1 VTGVH
6 VKSREEIEA
15 MRRAGRIVAAVLHEL
30 KKMVAPGITP
40 EQLDDVAE
48 RTILASGGKPAFK
61 GYSGYPATIC
71 ASVNDVVVHGIPDKR
86 PLQEGDLLSL
96 DVGVVLDGYY
106 ADAAITIPVGRVSPV
121 ARKLLRVTREALEA
135 GIKRARPGAS
145 VADVSAAV
153 ERLAVRHGFS
163 VVRELSGHGIGRK
176 MHEPPQVPNF
186 VDGASKEDLR
196 TELRPGV
203 TICIEPMVNEGSGEV
218 VRDPDGWTTRT
229 RDHGLSAHFEHTV
242 AIEAHGPEI
251 LTLI

>member
-1 VTGVH
+1 
-6 VKSREEIEA
+6 
-15 MRRAGRIVAAVLHEL
+15 MRRAGRIVAAVLREL
-30 KKMVAPGITP
+30 KKMVAPGIAP

-48 RTILASGGKPAFK
+48 RLILSSGGKPAFK

-71 ASVNDVVVHGIPDKR
+71 ASVNDAVVHGIPDKR

-96 DVGVVLDGYY
+96 DVGAVLDGYY
-106 ADAAITIPVGRVSPV
+106 GDAAITVPVGRVSPA

-135 GIKRARPGAS
+135 GIRRARPGAR
-145 VADVSAAV
+145 VADISGAI
-153 ERLAVRHGFS
+153 ERLVTRHGFH

-186 VDGASKEDLR
+186 VDGASKGDLG

-218 VRDPDGWTTRT
+218 VRDADGWTMRT
-229 RDHGLSAHFEHTV
+229 RDRGLSAHFEHTV
-242 AIEAHGPEI
+242 AVASHGPVI
-251 LTLI
+251 LTAI